1 MACWRSQSL
10 LYVLPSQ
17 PQTGRIC
24 FGQNRGIFAQV
35 PDMSRML
42 HAPAFFWHNWP
53 ASHWMPPMPPHIFPT
68 PTAFAPVGTK
78 IISASAAASKT
89 TSLVFM
95 VASLQ
100 RLIFGLATRGYLG
113 AGDAQWR
120 PRQGASAAGF
130 RRARPDGARFLFCQK
145 CLERFNR

>member
-1 MACWRSQSL
+1 
-10 LYVLPSQ
+10 
-17 PQTGRIC
+17 
-24 FGQNRGIFAQV
+24 
-35 PDMSRML
+35 ML

-113 AGDAQWR
+113 ARRCAMAAKVT
-120 PRQGASAAGF
+120 PAAASVAF
-130 RRARPDGARFLFCQK
+130 FQH
-145 CLERFNR
+145 

>member
-1 MACWRSQSL
+1 
-10 LYVLPSQ
+10 
-17 PQTGRIC
+17 
-24 FGQNRGIFAQV
+24 
-35 PDMSRML
+35 
-42 HAPAFFWHNWP
+42 
-53 ASHWMPPMPPHIFPT
+53 MPPHIFPT

-113 AGDAQWR
+113 ARRCAMAAKVT
-120 PRQGASAAGF
+120 PAAASVAF
-130 RRARPDGARFLFCQK
+130 FQH
-145 CLERFNR
+145 